1 MLMPAFADGL
11 AGLTGIDPAAFEGLA
26 GEGAGGDDCIGS
38 DTYARAHERAGS
50 DPDAIFQR
58 DRRVPVTHIG
68 LLVIVVARTQKASLR
83 QAAMSADDH
92 GSEIDDVHFF
102 SHPSM
107 ISDLQ
112 LPRNVNVD
120 PWFPID
126 VMSNA
131 SAKKPQ
137 EPCFKPRRPGK
148 GR

>member
-50 DPDAIFQR
+50 DPDAICQR

-126 VMSNA
+126 MMPNPC
-131 SAKKPQ
+131 AKKTQ
-137 EPCFKPRRPGK
+137 EPGFKP
-148 GR
+148 